1 MEKETRKSSLGLE
14 NVNVHGRSYVG
25 TVTSAKMASTVVVS
39 WKRRVYVPK
48 YERYAVKTSKV
59 KAHNPDSIDAKE
71 GDIVKIV
78 QCRPLSKT
86 KNFMV
91 VEKLDS
97 LTESSVDAK
106 VEVKK
111 EEKKP
116 SKKAETGSDK
126 KKSAEKKND

>member
-1 MEKETRKSSLGLE
+1 MENETRKSALGLE

-25 TVTSAKMASTVVVS
+25 TVISAKMASTVVVS
-39 WKRRVYVPK
+39 WKRRVYISK

-59 KAHNPDSIDAKE
+59 KAHNPDSINAKE

-97 LTESSVDAK
+97 LTDVSSDAK
-106 VEVKK
+106 VELKQDEKKSPKK
-111 EEKKP
+111 ETKESKKETKEKK
-116 SKKAETGSDK
+116 E
-126 KKSAEKKND
+126 